1 MTEVSNFS
9 QAWEA
14 YVSQHGNPPKD
25 ANQLH
30 KYSKANKEIEEIT
43 YPLARLQFD
52 FNKKVVQ
59 SAENDN
65 CGDSNDID
73 AELERLQKQ
82 MGGNYGELWERDF
95 FEHGKTDYSK
105 SAIKVMQWNVTLD
118 KNIGKQQQKK
128 KEEKSD
134 EKELSA
140 DNWQYRGYRIIET
153 IKNNEPDI
161 ITIQELNHFK
171 FMLHYLEPLG
181 YEGILKLN
189 TKSKLLEGV
198 AIFYLKE
205 YFDHQTTYFYG
216 KDVEP
221 KLKFDLSA
229 LSIVLSH
236 KKTDKS
242 LVICSANLD
251 AKDKKTNRMNKLM
264 HLTNSLKQISGENDD
279 GIIFIGCDL
288 GTDQSSSEYSSI
300 QSGRWFLKEGKDLP
314 KDYEA
319 GYGLNLESAYYPAFY
334 AGKAKK
340 SEPGSTMF
348 KGNCRDYIFYDKE
361 KNVNCS
367 NVLEVPLDKVT
378 NQHKAYPNYVS
389 PSVHYPLM
397 AQFFF

>member
-140 DNWQYRGYRIIET
+140 DNW
-153 IKNNEPDI
+153 
-161 ITIQELNHFK
+161 
-171 FMLHYLEPLG
+171 
-181 YEGILKLN
+181 
-189 TKSKLLEGV
+189 
-198 AIFYLKE
+198 
-205 YFDHQTTYFYG
+205 
-216 KDVEP
+216 
-221 KLKFDLSA
+221 
-229 LSIVLSH
+229 
-236 KKTDKS
+236 
-242 LVICSANLD
+242 
-251 AKDKKTNRMNKLM
+251 
-264 HLTNSLKQISGENDD
+264 
-279 GIIFIGCDL
+279 
-288 GTDQSSSEYSSI
+288 
-300 QSGRWFLKEGKDLP
+300 
-314 KDYEA
+314 
-319 GYGLNLESAYYPAFY
+319 
-334 AGKAKK
+334 
-340 SEPGSTMF
+340 
-348 KGNCRDYIFYDKE
+348 
-361 KNVNCS
+361 
-367 NVLEVPLDKVT
+367 
-378 NQHKAYPNYVS
+378 
-389 PSVHYPLM
+389 
-397 AQFFF
+397 